1 MSNKIDTEKE
11 YTISE
16 VSKITGYPNHVLRY
30 YEKEFE
36 LDIPRNEANH
46 RCYTYKEIEKINYI
60 KSLQEKGFT
69 NKQINLIMNSPEMLV
84 NTHDETA
91 VTSLVSEEKSIENI
105 SKDISN
111 EIYIALQKIIKN
123 DLSPKLI
130 DNSEKSFQAISN
142 LKDEVVELKNEI
154 NSKERDVLICENAKL
169 KMKIKEKTYEI
180 VELKEKLKREKESNT
195 GFFKKI
201 FNKKI

>member
-1 MSNKIDTEKE
+1 MNNKIDTEKE

-30 YEKEFE
+30 YEKEFK

-46 RCYTYKEIEKINYI
+46 RYYTFKEIETINYI
-60 KSLQEKGFT
+60 KALQEKGFT
-69 NKQINLIMNSPEMLV
+69 NKQINLIMNSPEMLI
-84 NTHDETA
+84 NNNETA
-91 VTSLVSEEKSIENI
+91 VTSLTSKKKEIRNI

-111 EIYIALQKIIKN
+111 EIYIALEKIINNSIK
-123 DLSPKLI
+123 PKLI
-130 DNSEKSFQAISN
+130 DNSEKNFQAIN
-142 LKDEVVELKNEI
+142 DLKNEIIELRNEI

-180 VELKEKLKREKESNT
+180 VELKEKLKKEQKNNA
-195 GFFKKI
+195 GFIKKI
-201 FNKKI
+201 FRKKI